1 MRVQIPDHPIEQL
14 AVNVI
19 KSEKER
25 NIFVEPPVSKEGD
38 LKKIIW
44 HVLLFWPN
52 SVNFQFSVKFH
63 KSMTNKSTS
72 EIHQTNH

>member
-25 NIFVEPPVSKEGD
+25 NIFVEPPSLRRGTSTKT
-38 LKKIIW
+38 IW